1 MRNCRTLWAKLTYR
15 QRASIDGYAY
25 VSTRVE
31 IVENDYNLNISR
43 YVDMY
48 KSEESINIVAVG
60 KEIESLQSQLD
71 DLRIQMHSHLRELGL
86 DE

>member
-1 MRNCRTLWAKLTYR
+1 
-15 QRASIDGYAY
+15 

>member
-1 MRNCRTLWAKLTYR
+1 
-15 QRASIDGYAY
+15 

-31 IVENDYNLNISR
+31 IVENDYNLNIYR